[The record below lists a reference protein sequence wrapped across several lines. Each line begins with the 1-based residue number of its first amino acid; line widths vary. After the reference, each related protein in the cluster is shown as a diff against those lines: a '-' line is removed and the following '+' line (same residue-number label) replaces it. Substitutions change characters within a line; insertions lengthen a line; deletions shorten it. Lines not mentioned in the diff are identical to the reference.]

1 MGISRLRVSL
11 SIRPCARGCKSCFF
25 AEPTRAHLLGGDAS
39 GRELQRLASA
49 AASAPCAPP
58 FATKRKRS
66 GGQAGCARLVHQF
79 CSSSWQAAA
88 LATLGGITQPQLSN
102 LQSSVRQLT
111 VCSHTNP
118 HKPTQTHTAHAYYKV
133 GRRRPPGWASEGHR
147 APDELQMEWG
157 RLERVIFIKQNTTP
171 SRKVFANFGAA
182 AFALLHAWAATCI
195 QRSSLPNMRVG
206 IDAVP

>member
-111 VCSHTNP
+111 VCRHTNP
-118 HKPTQTHTAHAYYKV
+118 HKRTLRTLIIRWV
-133 GRRRPPGWASEGHR
+133 GGDRRGGRARDIGHQMSYRWSGDASSV
-147 APDELQMEWG
+147 LY
-157 RLERVIFIKQNTTP
+157 L
-171 SRKVFANFGAA
+171 
-182 AFALLHAWAATCI
+182 
-195 QRSSLPNMRVG
+195 
-206 IDAVP
+206 